1 MSGFESLED
10 RRLMA
15 VLVGTDLQITGTA
28 GNDTIRV
35 SQQDAATIRVE
46 QNGVVTFF
54 NDANVSTI
62 HVNAGAGDDRVEMI
76 STAALPLTE
85 NVTLVGGD
93 GNDSLTGGAGN
104 DSLDGG
110 NGSDVLSGG
119 AGNDLLSGG
128 ADNNSMFGGDGNDV
142 LKAGLGNDVY
152 DGGAGVDLADYSDRT
167 KNVSITLDDVA
178 NDGQL
183 ILAGLPL
190 GTTLGTTP
198 TRAIFELDNVK
209 SSIENVTTGSGD
221 DSIIAGTAAVDNVFN
236 GGAGNDKLRGR
247 NGNDRLLGGD
257 GNDILVGAGQND
269 SLFGNAGNDIL
280 DAGAGN
286 DELAGNDGDDVLSG
300 GTGVDRFF
308 GGAGNDVMF
317 SADNT
322 TDGTIDGGDGTDILD
337 SDASDLFSNVEIHD

>member
-1 MSGFESLED
+1 MSGFESLEE
-10 RRLMA
+10 RRMMA
-15 VLVGTDLQITGTA
+15 VLAGTDLQITGTA

-54 NDANVSTI
+54 NDTNVSTI
-62 HVNAGAGDDRVEMI
+62 HVNALAGNDRVEMI
-76 STAALPLTE
+76 STTALPLTE
-85 NVTLVGGD
+85 RVTLVGGD
-93 GNDSLTGGAGN
+93 GNDSLTGGAGD

-110 NGSDVLSGG
+110 NGDDVLSGG
-119 AGNDLLSGG
+119 AGNDLLGGG
-128 ADNNSMFGGDGNDV
+128 AGNNSLFGGDGNDV
-142 LKAGLGNDVY
+142 LKAGLGNDLY
-152 DGGAGVDLADYSDRT
+152 DGGAGLDLADYSDRT

-183 ILAGLPL
+183 ILASV
-190 GTTLGTTP
+190 TLGTTS

-209 SSIENVTTGSGD
+209 SNVENVTTGSGD
-221 DSIIAGTAAVDNVFN
+221 DSIIAGTASVDNVFN
-236 GGAGNDKLRGR
+236 GGAGSDKLRGR
-247 NGNDRLLGGD
+247 NGNDKLLGGD

-286 DELAGNDGDDVLSG
+286 DELSGNDGDDVLSG
-300 GTGVDRFF
+300 GVGVDRFF
-308 GGAGNDVMF
+308 GGAGNDVLF
-317 SADNT
+317 SADNA
-322 TDGTIDGGDGTDILD
+322 TDGTIDGGTGTDILD

>member
-1 MSGFESLED
+1 MSGFESLEE
-10 RRLMA
+10 RRMMA
-15 VLVGTDLQITGTA
+15 VLAGTDLQITGTS

-54 NDANVSTI
+54 NDTNVSTI
-62 HVNAGAGDDRVEMI
+62 HVTAGAGNDRVEMI

-85 NVTLVGGD
+85 NVTLSGGD

-110 NGSDVLSGG
+110 AGNDQLFGG
-119 AGNDLLSGG
+119 AGNDVLNGG
-128 ADNNSMFGGDGNDV
+128 ADSNSMFGGDGNDV
-142 LKAGLGNDVY
+142 LKAGLGADVY

-183 ILAGLPL
+183 ILASVPL
-190 GTTLGTTP
+190 VTP
-198 TRAIFELDNVK
+198 TKAIFELDNVK
-209 SSIENVTTGSGD
+209 SNVENVTTGSGD
-221 DSIIAGTAAVDNVFN
+221 DSIIAGTTNVDNVFN

-286 DELAGNDGDDVLSG
+286 DELAGNDGDDILSG
-300 GTGVDRFF
+300 GIGVDRFF

-317 SADNT
+317 SADNAV
-322 TDGTIDGGDGTDILD
+322 DGTIDGGDGTDILD